1 MYWENNT
8 SSLWFSK
15 KKLHRPS
22 RPSLMHETNGKFK
35 NFLKLNWMAV
45 RNYIENNPGS
55 TQYSG
60 DIRWVFPQQCNVWDI
75 QETFK
80 EHFKG
85 MDFLKSS
92 QWKSCF
98 CVKTVW
104 FYDNKFDD
112 LTNSSNHKVI
122 FPVYSRNIPRVS
134 VSKIFRGY
142 PRNIVELWKHFLKS
156 KSSKKMFVGYSVKIL
171 ILAVSSLTMFF
182 WTLSKLF
189 YI

>member
-60 DIRWVFPQQCNVWDI
+60 DIRWVFPQQCNVRDI

-80 EHFKG
+80 EHFEG

-92 QWKSCF
+92 QWRSCF
-98 CVKTVW
+98 CVKAVW

-112 LTNSSNHKVI
+112 LANSSNHKVI

-156 KSSKKMFVGYSVKIL
+156 KSSKKFFVGYSVKML